1 MNLPEAIKKYKEKT
15 GESIPDIATKTGI
28 PEANL
33 YKWQNG
39 TKPTNLEHYNKLV
52 AYMKGKIE
60 NVPHGTIS
68 AAEHIATLK
77 DHNETLKRVI
87 LENLTAVQSSLKTNQ
102 IMIRSIQVQQTAQHE
117 VMLGSLDRL
126 ENETEGTLAAKAGKR
141 EFELNGQVNEID
153 KRSTEGSMNRQGA

>member
-1 MNLPEAIKKYKEKT
+1 MGLPEKIKAYKEKS
-15 GESIPDIATKTGI
+15 GESIPDMATNTGI

-52 AYMKGKIE
+52 AYMKGKLE

-68 AAEHIATLK
+68 IAEHMALLK
-77 DHNETLKRVI
+77 DHNATLKKVI

-126 ENETEGTLAAKAGKR
+126 ENETEGTLAAKADKR

-153 KRSTEGSMNRQGA
+153 KQTAGGSVNR